1 VGLVYASRV
10 TRALAIVTS
19 AMLALAGCG
28 DEPSSADPPE
38 LGCREALERLIAANR
53 RVNGIV
59 HRDPR
64 EGLGGTLQ
72 GRAERLR
79 GIAKAVA
86 AMEVPPRLRRL
97 RDLNARHADAWA
109 GGEMD
114 EAVGLSA
121 EIGEL
126 QIELLADPDCR

>member
-1 VGLVYASRV
+1 M

-28 DEPSSADPPE
+28 DEPSTTDPAA

-53 RVNGIV
+53 RVNRIV

-72 GRAERLR
+72 ERAERLR

-86 AMEVPPRLRRL
+86 AMEVPARLRRL

-109 GGEMD
+109 EDEMD

-126 QIELLADPDCR
+126 QVELLGDPGCR

>member
-1 VGLVYASRV
+1 MSLVYASRV

-19 AMLALAGCG
+19 AMLTLAGCG
-28 DEPSSADPPE
+28 DEPSTADPAA
-38 LGCREALERLIAANR
+38 LGCRQALERLIAANR
-53 RVNGIV
+53 RVNRIV
-59 HRDPR
+59 HRDPG
-64 EGLGGTLQ
+64 EGLGGTLLE
-72 GRAERLR
+72 RAERLR
-79 GIAKAVA
+79 GMAKAVA

-109 GGEMD
+109 EDEMD

-126 QIELLADPDCR
+126 QVELLGDPGCR